1 VADQP
6 SPFGGAPETLLGVG
20 ALPAEVAHHQRVP
33 GHLAHLPFDVVTF
46 DVERYSVQKFDVKS
60 FYVEGASMAETRDRK
75 DMIDRFV
82 EGAIRIYP
90 SLEPEVEAAV
100 DRMDKIAKYLDR
112 TTERTVKVFGLNT
125 GEFKLL
131 LKLHQAP
138 GQTMTAG
145 ALADR
150 LDLSSSA
157 ITNRLDRLEED
168 GLITRERGTEDRRSV
183 HVTITPRG
191 GEVLAEA
198 VERQAKVE
206 KDFLGALT
214 HEEQLRLNA
223 LLRTLILEIED
234 RGDAALLHHHEAAQ
248 SDA

>member
-1 VADQP
+1 
-6 SPFGGAPETLLGVG
+6 
-20 ALPAEVAHHQRVP
+20 
-33 GHLAHLPFDVVTF
+33 
-46 DVERYSVQKFDVKS
+46 
-60 FYVEGASMAETRDRK
+60 MAETTDRK

-82 EGAIRIYP
+82 ERAVRIYP
-90 SLEPEVEAAV
+90 SIEPEVEAAV
-100 DRMDKIAKYLDR
+100 DRMDKIVKYLDR

-131 LKLHQAP
+131 LKLHQEP
-138 GQTMTAG
+138 EQMMTAG

-168 GLITRERGTEDRRSV
+168 GLVTRERGTEDRRSV
-183 HVTITPRG
+183 HVAITPRG
-191 GEVLAEA
+191 AEVLGKA
-198 VERQAKVE
+198 VEHQAKEE

-234 RGDAALLHHHEAAQ
+234 RGDAALVHHGETVQSEA
-248 SDA
+248 

>member
-1 VADQP
+1 
-6 SPFGGAPETLLGVG
+6 
-20 ALPAEVAHHQRVP
+20 
-33 GHLAHLPFDVVTF
+33 
-46 DVERYSVQKFDVKS
+46 
-60 FYVEGASMAETRDRK
+60 MAETRDRK

-90 SLEPEVEAAV
+90 TIDPEVEAAV
-100 DRMDKIAKYLDR
+100 DRIDKIARYLDR
-112 TTERTVKVFGLNT
+112 TTERTVKAFGLNT

-131 LKLHQAP
+131 LKLHQAA

-168 GLITRERGTEDRRSV
+168 GLVTRERGTEDRRSV
-183 HVTITPRG
+183 HVTMTPRG
-191 GEVLAEA
+191 ALVLSEA
-198 VERQAKVE
+198 VEREAKEE

-214 HEEQLRLNA
+214 HEEQDRLNA

-234 RGDAALLHHHEAAQ
+234 RGELDWFHKEGSGQSEA
-248 SDA
+248 